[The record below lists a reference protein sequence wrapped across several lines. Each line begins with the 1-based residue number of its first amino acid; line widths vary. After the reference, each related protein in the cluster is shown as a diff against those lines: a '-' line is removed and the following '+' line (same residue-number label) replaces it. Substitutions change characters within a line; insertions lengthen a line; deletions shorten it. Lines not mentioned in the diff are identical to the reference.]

1 MRIRGCAAMREIKFN
16 SELEDFAQTLAKS
29 NKITVEEA
37 KLVIRSWIDWEEVAY
52 NVEEN
57 GNA

>member
-1 MRIRGCAAMREIKFN
+1 MTEINFN
-16 SELEDFAQTLAKS
+16 PELEELALTLAKS

-52 NVEEN
+52 NA
-57 GNA
+57 GDYDDA

>member
-1 MRIRGCAAMREIKFN
+1 MREIKFN
-16 SELEDFAQTLAKS
+16 PELEELAQTLAET

>member
-1 MRIRGCAAMREIKFN
+1 MGAVTAMPKIKFN
-16 SELEDFAQTLAKS
+16 RKLEELAQILAES

-52 NVEEN
+52 KA
-57 GNA
+57 GDYDDA

>member
-1 MRIRGCAAMREIKFN
+1 MGVVTAMREIKFN
-16 SELEDFAQTLAKS
+16 PELEALAQTLAKS

-52 NVEEN
+52 NT
-57 GNA
+57 GDYDDA

>member
-1 MRIRGCAAMREIKFN
+1 MREIKFN
-16 SELEDFAQTLAKS
+16 PELEKLAQILAKS

-52 NVEEN
+52 NA
-57 GNA
+57 GNYDDA

>member
-1 MRIRGCAAMREIKFN
+1 MQEIKFN
-16 SELEDFAQTLAKS
+16 PELEEFALTLAKS

-52 NVEEN
+52 NAE
-57 GNA
+57 AD